1 MFVFEQGDQ
10 LKEYVIIQMRDDG
23 QTKQLRGMERREP
36 IPKTFKRENEQDLIA
51 DWMWEVRERG
61 EKDNFEVSGCVTGHY
76 TLKLLI
82 NI

>member
-1 MFVFEQGDQ
+1 
-10 LKEYVIIQMRDDG
+10 
-23 QTKQLRGMERREP
+23 MERREP
-36 IPKTFKRENEQDLIA
+36 IPKTFKRENEQDLTA

-82 NI
+82 NIVNTRGEATLWRIMNFIL